1 MGFTI
6 ADDATSVSE
15 RASSNT
21 GFIDSDLP
29 LLQMLRIVEKKR
41 GVMGVN
47 KNIVKEPVELRDFLT
62 WAAGQKKTPL
72 PPLARRILCLKR
84 AIVKNSI
91 ASIGTASQQR
101 TGEKRQLEEIDA
113 LLKADGVINLDNAEL
128 CQTEGSKWVSKAVGG
143 VPPAA
148 AAVPGETCSTKPS
161 CATSVSCDNAALV
174 KLISEIKENIA
185 TISQAAPG
193 QTDMTAVQSK
203 VQEINERIIE
213 IASVA
218 NTVGDPKAALEDIVA
233 KLAELKPSLDAIPAL
248 KTLVENIK
256 PSVTSGVDVTPQ
268 LTALQTLLE
277 SYKLEGAAPVLE
289 QISTWLNDNTLESQ
303 LKTANEKLDTVV
315 AKMAEQPAAAPE
327 IAASA
332 AKDLEPQLLEISST
346 LNEQF
351 GAIKADTTAIK
362 AGVEGLSTNTKGR
375 DEQLLTKIEEQTGLI
390 NNLMTE
396 LKSTHEGVLEV
407 GQSTIQDFQALNRKL
422 NAKRN
427 LVAATTQPVN
437 EERAAANAL
446 ARLGKKVNGDLNVLR
461 ANNANGRNNASITR
475 IADLEAQIAN
485 LTEQLS
491 GRNTAIADYETR
503 IHELEEQTASL
514 QGSPNKNG
522 TIRELT
528 NQSAERQAKIEA
540 NELEIA
546 ELKAQIKAKSGI
558 ETLLEEANT
567 ALANLRAEMEAM
579 KEEKAALEGE
589 IEAQKLVNKNALAA
603 SQQRENA
610 YNTADAARQDL
621 QSQLNAKTQAA
632 TNLQSQLNAKTQAAT
647 NLQSQLNAKT
657 QAAAN
662 LQSKLNAQ
670 TSETKEADALLL
682 QWQESYDNI
691 DAMRKELEAS
701 VDALTAASAADK
713 EQIAQL
719 RKQLEEQLAKHSF
732 ELAERNATYNEQ
744 LNTLTQAQADA
755 VAKAVNAGNKNA
767 VIAAQKEQLN
777 SITQEKGFADK
788 AVADLRAELT
798 RNKQELLEAQQSKS
812 NNSAAI
818 QTRIAG
824 LEAQLKNVAQLTEES
839 NKKDL
844 VIKSLREQIAS
855 LESIRDSNKTEID
868 ELLATIDS
876 LQKIIE
882 QYKASVRAAEA
893 EQQKFPAPSATPY
906 GDEPSSPGGR
916 AAYSPAGAVAT
927 SNPPRGTYIEASA
940 APGAGKPKITYS
952 QVPGA
957 QSPVQ
962 SISLNARNAPLA
974 SLAKSRAAA
983 FAAAPE
989 GRSGSPPLYARPP
1002 WKKYRTRRET
1012 KSGRVTRKRR

>member
-29 LLQMLRIVEKKR
+29 LLQMLRIVDKKR

-91 ASIGTASQQR
+91 ASIGTAAHQR

-113 LLKADGVINLDNAEL
+113 LLKADGVVNLDNEEL

-148 AAVPGETCSTKPS
+148 AAPGETCGTKPS

-174 KLISEIKENIA
+174 KLISEIKENIG

-218 NTVGDPKAALEDIVA
+218 STMGDPKAALEDIVA

-256 PSVTSGVDVTPQ
+256 PSVNSGVDVTPQ
-268 LTALQTLLE
+268 LTALQSLLE

-332 AKDLEPQLLEISST
+332 AKDLEPQLVAISGT
-346 LNEQF
+346 LNDQF
-351 GAIKADTTAIK
+351 GAIKADTTVIK

-396 LKSTHEGVLEV
+396 LKSTHEGIMEV
-407 GQSTIQDFQALNRKL
+407 GLSTVQDFQALNRKL

-427 LVAATTQPVN
+427 LVAATDQPNN
-437 EERAAANAL
+437 EERDAAKAL
-446 ARLGKKVNGDLNVLR
+446 ARLGRKVNGQLNVMR
-461 ANNANGRNNASITR
+461 ANNANGKNNASITR
-475 IADLEAQIAN
+475 IGELEAQIAT

-491 GRNTAIADYETR
+491 GRNTAIADYKAR
-503 IHELEEQTASL
+503 IQELEQQTAAL

-528 NQSAERQAKIEA
+528 SQSAERQAKIEA
-540 NELEIA
+540 NEKEIA
-546 ELKAQIKAKSGI
+546 ELKAKVDEMGSL
-558 ETLLEEANT
+558 ETVLEEANT
-567 ALANLRAEMEAM
+567 ALANLRKEMEAM
-579 KEEKAALEGE
+579 REEKAVLEGE

-610 YNTADAARQDL
+610 YNTAEAARKNIQA
-621 QSQLNAKTQAA
+621 QLNAQTAAA
-632 TNLQSQLNAKTQAAT
+632 TNNQAAIA
-647 NLQSQLNAKT
+647 NV
-657 QAAAN
+657 QA
-662 LQSKLNAQ
+662 KLNAQ
-670 TSETKEADALLL
+670 TKETEEADALLL
-682 QWQESYDNI
+682 QWQDSYNEI
-691 DAMRKELEAS
+691 EAMRKELEAS

-719 RKQLEEQLAKHSF
+719 RVQLEEQLARHTL
-732 ELAERNATYNEQ
+732 ELAERNATYKEQ
-744 LNTLTQAQADA
+744 LATLTQAQADA

-767 VIAAQKEQLN
+767 VIQAQKEQLN
-777 SITQEKGFADK
+777 SISKEKGFADQ
-788 AVADLRAELT
+788 AVADLRAELA
-798 RNKQELLEAQQSKS
+798 RSKQELLAAQQSKS

-844 VIKSLREQIAS
+844 LIKSLREQIAS
-855 LESIRDSNKTEID
+855 LEQLRDSNKTEIE
-868 ELLATIDS
+868 ELLATIES
-876 LQKIIE
+876 LQKLIE

-893 EQQKFPAPSATPY
+893 EQQKFPAARSPTPY

-916 AAYSPAGAVAT
+916 AAFTPSAAAASSNPAGV
-927 SNPPRGTYIEASA
+927 TYINASA
-940 APGAGKPKITYS
+940 APGAAKPKVSYS
-952 QVPGA
+952 QVKGA
-957 QSPVQ
+957 RSPTQ
-962 SISLNARNAPLA
+962 SISLNARNDPSTSVARSQA
-974 SLAKSRAAA
+974 NAYA
-983 FAAAPE
+983 FGQEP
-989 GRSGSPPLYARPP
+989 RRGSPPMQARPP
-1002 WKKYRTRRET
+1002 WRYRTRREN
-1012 KSGRVTRKRR
+1012 KSSRVTRKRR

>member
-29 LLQMLRIVEKKR
+29 LLQMLRIVDKKR

-91 ASIGTASQQR
+91 ASIGTAAHQR

-113 LLKADGVINLDNAEL
+113 LLKADGVINLDNEEL

-148 AAVPGETCSTKPS
+148 AAPGETCGTKPS

-174 KLISEIKENIA
+174 KLISEIKESIS

-218 NTVGDPKAALEDIVA
+218 STMGDPKAVLEDIVA

-256 PSVTSGVDVTPQ
+256 PSVDIGVDVTPQ
-268 LTALQTLLE
+268 LMALKSLLE

-289 QISTWLNDNTLESQ
+289 QIGSWLNDNTLEAQ
-303 LKTANEKLDTVV
+303 LKAANEKLDTVV
-315 AKMAEQPAAAPE
+315 AKMAEEPSKAPE

-332 AKDLEPQLLEISST
+332 AKDLEPQLVAISST

-396 LKSTHEGVLEV
+396 LKSTHEGILEL
-407 GQSTIQDFQALNRKL
+407 GLSTVQDFQALNRKL

-427 LVAATTQPVN
+427 LVAVTDQPNN
-437 EERAAANAL
+437 EERRAANAL
-446 ARLGKKVNGDLNVLR
+446 ARLGKKVNGQLNVMR
-461 ANNANGRNNASITR
+461 ANNANGKNNASITR
-475 IADLEAQIAN
+475 IGELEAQIAT

-491 GRNTAIADYETR
+491 GRNTAIADYKAR
-503 IHELEEQTASL
+503 IQELEQQTAAL

-528 NQSAERQAKIEA
+528 SQSAERQAKIEA
-540 NELEIA
+540 NEKEIA
-546 ELKAQIKAKSGI
+546 ELKAKVDDMGSL
-558 ETLLEEANT
+558 ETVLEEANT
-567 ALANLRAEMEAM
+567 ALANLRKEMEAM
-579 KEEKAALEGE
+579 QKEKAVLESE
-589 IEAQKLVNKNALAA
+589 IEAQKLAA
-603 SQQRENA
+603 SQQRGN
-610 YNTADAARQDL
+610 NNNGGDTARQ
-621 QSQLNAKTQAA
+621 
-632 TNLQSQLNAKTQAAT
+632 NLQA
-647 NLQSQLNAKT
+647 
-657 QAAAN
+657 
-662 LQSKLNAQ
+662 KLNAQ
-670 TSETKEADALLL
+670 TQATTNVQAKLNAQTKETEEADALLL
-682 QWQESYDNI
+682 QWQDSYNEI
-691 DAMRKELEAS
+691 EAMRKELEAS
-701 VDALTAASAADK
+701 VDALTAASTADK

-719 RKQLEEQLAKHSF
+719 RAQLEEQLAKHSL
-732 ELAERNATYNEQ
+732 ELADRNATYKEQ
-744 LNTLTQAQADA
+744 LASLTQAQADA

-767 VIAAQKEQLN
+767 VIQAQKEQLN
-777 SITQEKGFADK
+777 SMTQEKGFADQ
-788 AVADLRAELT
+788 AVAELRAELV
-798 RNKQELLEAQQSKS
+798 RSKQELLEAQQSKS

-844 VIKSLREQIAS
+844 LIKSLREQIAS
-855 LESIRDSNKTEID
+855 LEQLRDSNKAEIE
-868 ELLATIDS
+868 ELLATIES
-876 LQKIIE
+876 LQKLIE

-893 EQQKFPAPSATPY
+893 EQQKFPAARSPTPY

-916 AAYSPAGAVAT
+916 AAFTPAPAVAS
-927 SNPPRGTYIEASA
+927 SNPAKVTINASA

-952 QVPGA
+952 QVQGSRSPA
-957 QSPVQ
+957 QS
-962 SISLNARNAPLA
+962 INLNARGDPVP
-974 SLAKSRAAA
+974 SLARSHANTYA
-983 FAAAPE
+983 FGQEP
-989 GRSGSPPLYARPP
+989 RRGSPPLQARPP
-1002 WKKYRTRRET
+1002 WKYRTRREN
-1012 KSGRVTRKRR
+1012 KSSRVTRKRR